1 MDNALTTT
9 KTALVLGATG
19 GIGGEMARKLQAR
32 GWTVRALHRNA
43 GNMAARPGRDRFNWI
58 QGDAMQRADVVA
70 AARGVDLIVHAVNPP
85 GYQRWAELIL
95 PMIDNSIAA
104 AQDFGA
110 RILLPGTIY
119 NYGPDALPHP
129 DEESPQRP
137 VTRKGAIRVEME
149 RRLQAASADG
159 VRSLIVRAGDFF
171 GPQAGN
177 NWFSQGMIKPGK
189 MPTAITNP
197 GKPGLGHQWT
207 YLPDLAE
214 TMMQLTEREEALAP
228 FARFHML
235 GHWDADGMQMVN
247 AIRRAVGNTAL
258 PMRSFP
264 WWLLAPA
271 APFVPLFKEMQ
282 EMRYLWQQPVRMEN
296 TRLLEVLGNE
306 PHTPL
311 DEAVRTTLEGLA
323 CLPTPKL
330 RDTTMA

>member
-1 MDNALTTT
+1 MENAVNNT
-9 KTALVLGATG
+9 KHALVLGATG

-32 GWTVRALHRNA
+32 GWTVRALHRDA
-43 GNMAARPGRDRFNWI
+43 ANMAARPGMDKFDWI
-58 QGDAMQRADVVA
+58 QGDAMQRADVAA

-85 GYQRWAELIL
+85 GYQRWAELVL

-104 AQDFGA
+104 AQDVGA
-110 RILLPGTIY
+110 RIVLPGTIY
-119 NYGPDALPHP
+119 NYGPDARPLLQE
-129 DEESPQRP
+129 DAPQRP
-137 VTRKGAIRVEME
+137 VTRKGAIRVELE
-149 RRLQAASADG
+149 RRLQAASDNG

-171 GPQAGN
+171 GPQAGS
-177 NWFSQGMIKPGK
+177 NWFSQCLVKPGK
-189 MPTAITNP
+189 MPMAITNP

-214 TMMQLTEREEALAP
+214 TMMRLIEREEALDP

-235 GHWDADGMQMVN
+235 GHWDADGMQMAN

-271 APFVPLFKEMQ
+271 APFVPLFKEMK
-282 EMRYLWQQPVRMEN
+282 EMRYLWQEPVRMEN
-296 TRLLEVLGNE
+296 TRLLQVLGSE

-311 DEAVRTTLEGLA
+311 DQAVRATLQGLG
-323 CLPTPKL
+323 CLPAAK
-330 RDTTMA
+330 RHHIAAA

>member
-1 MDNALTTT
+1 MENAMHHR
-9 KTALVLGATG
+9 KHALVLGATG

-32 GWTVRALHRNA
+32 GWTVRALHRDA
-43 GNMAARPGRDRFNWI
+43 ATMAARPGLDNFDWR
-58 QGDAMQRADVVA
+58 QGDAMRRADVAA

-85 GYQRWAELIL
+85 GYQRWAELVL

-110 RILLPGTIY
+110 RIVLPGTIY
-119 NYGPDALPHP
+119 NYGPDTRPLLQEDA
-129 DEESPQRP
+129 PQRP
-137 VTRKGAIRVEME
+137 VTRKGAIRVELE
-149 RRLQAASADG
+149 RRLQAASNNG

-171 GPQAGN
+171 GPQAGS
-177 NWFSQGMIKPGK
+177 NWFSQCLVKPGK

-214 TMMQLTEREEALAP
+214 TMMRLIEREEALEP

-235 GHWDADGMQMVN
+235 GHWDADGMQMVD
-247 AIRRAVGNTAL
+247 AIRRALGNTAL

-271 APFVPLFKEMQ
+271 APFVPLFKEMK
-282 EMRYLWQQPVRMEN
+282 EMRYLWQEPVRMEN
-296 TRLLEVLGNE
+296 TRLLQVLGSE

-311 DEAVRTTLEGLA
+311 DQAVRATLQGLG
-323 CLPTPKL
+323 CLPEAK
-330 RDTTMA
+330 RNNIAAA

>member
-1 MDNALTTT
+1 MNNALNTT

-19 GIGGEMARKLQAR
+19 GIGGEMARKLQVR

-43 GNMAARPGRDRFNWI
+43 GNMAARQGIDKFNWI

-70 AARGVDLIVHAVNPP
+70 AARDVDLIVHAVNPP
-85 GYQRWAELIL
+85 GYQRWAELVL

-110 RILLPGTIY
+110 RILLPGTVY
-119 NYGPDALPHP
+119 NYGPDALPNLS
-129 DEESPQRP
+129 ENSLQRP
-137 VTRKGAIRVEME
+137 VTRKGAIRVELE
-149 RRLQAASADG
+149 RRLQSASDDG

-177 NWFSQGMIKPGK
+177 NWFSQGLLKPGK
-189 MPTAITNP
+189 MPTSITNP

-214 TMMQLTEREEALAP
+214 TMMRLIEREDALDK
-228 FARFHML
+228 FATFHMH
-235 GHWDADGMQMVN
+235 GHWDADGMQMIN

-258 PMRSFP
+258 PVRSFP
-264 WWLLAPA
+264 WWLVTPA
-271 APFVPLFKEMQ
+271 SPYVPLFKEMK
-282 EMRYLWQQPVRMEN
+282 EMRYLWQQPVRMSN
-296 TRLLEVLGNE
+296 QRLLQVLGEE

-311 DEAVRTTLEGLA
+311 DEAVRATLEGLG
-323 CLPTPKL
+323 CLPASKL
-330 RDTTMA
+330 HNVAMV

>member
-43 GNMAARPGRDRFNWI
+43 DNMAARPGMDRFNWI

-171 GPQAGN
+171 GPHAGN

-214 TMMQLTEREEALAP
+214 TMMQLTERKEALAP

-247 AIRRAVGNTAL
+247 AIRHAIGNTAL

-264 WWLLAPA
+264 GWLLAPA
-271 APFVPLFKEMQ
+271 APFVPLFKEMK

-330 RDTTMA
+330 RNTAMA